1 MSASGAPLPLQD
13 QVVLVTGSAHRVGKA
28 IALAAAAAGARV
40 AVHYHRAEAAAQ
52 ATLDE
57 LHAWG
62 IDAAAFQADQADPA
76 QIDALFAA
84 VIQRFGRLDVLVN
97 SASAF
102 LPGEFLDL
110 DIADW
115 QRGLAVNLSGPL
127 LCCQAAARRMLAQDP
142 PGGAIVNILDTIGRR
157 PWPRFTAHSVAKAGL
172 LHLSTGLARSLAP
185 HIRVNAV
192 VPGPVLKPD
201 AMPAARWD
209 ALGARLPLARAG
221 QAGDVGRAVV
231 YLAAERF
238 LTGVVLSVDG
248 GDGLLGSS
256 DE

>member
-1 MSASGAPLPLQD
+1 MSAPAAPLPLQD
-13 QVVLVTGSAHRVGKA
+13 QVVLVTGAAHRVGKV
-28 IALAAAAAGARV
+28 IALAAATAGARV
-40 AVHYHRAEAAAQ
+40 AVHYHHAESAAQ
-52 ATLDE
+52 ATLNE
-57 LHAWG
+57 LHARG
-62 IDAAAFQADQADPA
+62 VDAAAFQADQADPG

-84 VIQRFGRLDVLVN
+84 VIERFGRLDVLVN

-110 DIADW
+110 DLADW

-172 LHLSTGLARSLAP
+172 LHLSTSLARNLAP

-201 AMPAARWD
+201 AMSATRWE
-209 ALGARLPLARAG
+209 AMGARLPLGRAG
-221 QAGDVGRAVV
+221 QAGDVARAVV
-231 YLAAERF
+231 YLASERF

-248 GDGLLGSS
+248 GDGLIDSS
-256 DE
+256 VE